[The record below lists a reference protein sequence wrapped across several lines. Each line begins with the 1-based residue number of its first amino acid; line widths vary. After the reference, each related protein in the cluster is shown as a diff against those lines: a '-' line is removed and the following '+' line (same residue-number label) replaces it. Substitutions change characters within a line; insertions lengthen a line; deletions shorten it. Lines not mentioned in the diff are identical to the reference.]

1 MNGKMN
7 TVVDISY
14 SSKVFKPEF
23 IKNEQAIVIRSPI
36 DLKLRPRT
44 SAHIETE
51 VKINF
56 DTRKLH
62 SWMNASPTFKTLGLK
77 IADTENWWLNKT
89 KWDTI
94 MIHLQNI
101 SFYYNIEIR
110 KGDIIAFVYFN
121 GSFLEIKYK
130 QD

>member
-1 MNGKMN
+1 MN

-23 IKNEQAIVIRSPI
+23 IKNEQAIGIRSPI
-36 DLKLRPRT
+36 DLKLTPRT
-44 SAHIETE
+44 SAHVETE
-51 VKINF
+51 VKI
-56 DTRKLH
+56 
-62 SWMNASPTFKTLGLK
+62 
-77 IADTENWWLNKT
+77 NWWLNKT

-94 MIHLQNI
+94 MIHLKNI

-121 GSFLEIKYK
+121 GSFFEIKYK